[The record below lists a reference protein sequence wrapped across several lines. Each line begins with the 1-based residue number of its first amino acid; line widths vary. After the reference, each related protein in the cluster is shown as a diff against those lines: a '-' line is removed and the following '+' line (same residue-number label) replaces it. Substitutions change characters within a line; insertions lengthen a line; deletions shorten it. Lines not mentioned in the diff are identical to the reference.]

1 MNIDE
6 ALLKVTD
13 PEAKAFLQKV
23 ISDQNS
29 YVTKLE
35 SQIKELKTT
44 QEQKP
49 AASTTDDITRKYLE
63 QNMRKDIISQALAII
78 KNTFDEKQVEACM
91 PDYNDFLDKNM
102 KLNNTTVEYAVDAF
116 NLVFGRCIAKK
127 DHPVHN
133 VGKATT
139 PSGTPTPQQAGNN
152 STSVQQVASIIQG
165 QPQVMTGNDPSAITG
180 IPGGQEVKIKN
191 TREAF
196 SALRDKI
203 NKGGSSKFQ

>member
-6 ALLKVTD
+6 ALSKVTD
-13 PEAKAFLQKV
+13 QEVKAFLQKV
-23 ISDQNS
+23 INDQNG

-35 SQIKELKTT
+35 AQIKELKTA

-49 AASTTDDITRKYLE
+49 AATTTDDITKKYLE
-63 QNMRKDIISQALAII
+63 QNMRKDIINQALTTI
-78 KNTFDEKQVEACM
+78 KTIFDEKIVEACM

-116 NLVFGRCIAKK
+116 NLVYGRCYAKK

-139 PSGTPTPQQAGNN
+139 PSGTPTPQTAGNN
-152 STSVQQVASIIQG
+152 SANVQQVASMIQG
-165 QPQVMTGNDPSAITG
+165 QPQVMNGNDPSAMQG
-180 IPGGQEVKIKN
+180 IPGGQGTQVKN
-191 TREAF
+191 TRDAF
-196 SALRDKI
+196 NIFRDKI
-203 NKGGSSKFQ
+203 SKGGSSKFQ